1 MSGPW
6 HDGGDGGGPRR
17 VWPVVAVA
25 LVLIAVGVVA
35 LDRLAPGVLRTES
48 EAMRLVFLALLL
60 LIVGPALFVGPLARN
75 LRHLMVW
82 AAVAG
87 ALVLGYTFWQQGRI
101 SSATVEGELLPQR
114 DSADQP
120 GEARFLANASGDF
133 VVTARVEGANVRF
146 LVDTGASD
154 VVLTRADALRV
165 GFDTDSLHYSRA
177 YSTANGTVFAAP
189 VRLARVALGGVT
201 VRDVAGSVAD
211 GELAISLLGTSFLS
225 RLSGYEVRDGVLTLY
240 Q

>member
-1 MSGPW
+1 VSGPW
-6 HDGGDGGGPRR
+6 QGGGGPRR
-17 VWPVVAVA
+17 VWPIVAGV

-35 LDRLAPGVLRTES
+35 LDRLAPGVLETES
-48 EAMRLVFLALLL
+48 DAMRLVYLALLM
-60 LIVGPALFVGPLARN
+60 LIIGPALFIGPLARN
-75 LRHLMVW
+75 IRYLLVW
-82 AAVAG
+82 AGVAA
-87 ALVLGYTFWQQGRI
+87 ALVLGYSFWQQGRI

-114 DSADQP
+114 DSAGQP
-120 GEARFLANASGDF
+120 GEARFVANASGDF
-133 VVTARVEGANVRF
+133 VVTARVEGARVRF
-146 LVDTGASD
+146 LVDTGATD

-201 VRDVAGSVAD
+201 VHDVAGSVAD
-211 GELAISLLGTSFLS
+211 GELEISLLGSSFLS

-240 Q
+240 E